1 MTVICPRSYR
11 KSMTDLGINQMLA
24 IKSNRFGFRGIFVYQ
39 YTKTKSKQNIWEN
52 VYMMQI
58 NQINFVLLAFFT
70 VKKRRSDKLY
80 LDNTELAVFAWN
92 PSIFDT
98 NVAQTMSKKVENVS
112 EKKLLETKVSLEI

>member
-1 MTVICPRSYR
+1 
-11 KSMTDLGINQMLA
+11 
-24 IKSNRFGFRGIFVYQ
+24 
-39 YTKTKSKQNIWEN
+39 
-52 VYMMQI
+52 MMQI

-70 VKKRRSDKLY
+70 VKERRSDKLY

-112 EKKLLETKVSLEI
+112 EKKIARNKG

>member
-1 MTVICPRSYR
+1 
-11 KSMTDLGINQMLA
+11 
-24 IKSNRFGFRGIFVYQ
+24 
-39 YTKTKSKQNIWEN
+39 
-52 VYMMQI
+52 MMQI

-70 VKKRRSDKLY
+70 VKKRSDKLY